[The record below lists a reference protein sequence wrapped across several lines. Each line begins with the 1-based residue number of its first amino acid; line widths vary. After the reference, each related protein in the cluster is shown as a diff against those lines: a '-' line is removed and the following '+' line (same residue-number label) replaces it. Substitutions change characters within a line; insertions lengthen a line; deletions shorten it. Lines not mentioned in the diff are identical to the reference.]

1 MEKNSE
7 LVKPEKERKTYSNK
21 NKGEM
26 NISDTHSNEHLQIQR
41 NFSLSLLILI
51 IFYLNFL
58 FVKRSA
64 TSKATNII
72 ILTKKTHEKNS
83 KIKTRI
89 CISFLQLERLKH
101 DAINMQACKNF
112 CKTIF
117 FSFVMICVR
126 ATRLRS
132 SLKSFDGSNNNNR
145 TNCCWEKC
153 AI

>member
-72 ILTKKTHEKNS
+72 ILTKKTHEK
-83 KIKTRI
+83 K
-89 CISFLQLERLKH
+89 F
-101 DAINMQACKNF
+101 KN
-112 CKTIF
+112 KNENLYF
-117 FSFVMICVR
+117 FS
-126 ATRLRS
+126 T
-132 SLKSFDGSNNNNR
+132 
-145 TNCCWEKC
+145 T
-153 AI
+153 